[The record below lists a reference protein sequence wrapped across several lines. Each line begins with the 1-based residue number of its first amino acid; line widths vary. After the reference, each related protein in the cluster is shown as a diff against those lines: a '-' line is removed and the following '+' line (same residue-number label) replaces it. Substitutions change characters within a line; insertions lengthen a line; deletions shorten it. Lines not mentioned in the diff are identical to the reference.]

1 MEQDPGL
8 QAFGRILLFSGLA
21 VAAAGG
27 LLLLAGRLPWLGRL
41 PGDLVFRTGRVT
53 ILVPIATC
61 VILSILLTIVLNLL
75 FRR

>member
-8 QAFGRILLFSGLA
+8 QLFGRMLLLCGLGL
-21 VAAAGG
+21 AAAGG
-27 LLLLAGRLPWLGRL
+27 LLLLAGRLPWLGWL

-61 VILSILLTIVLNLL
+61 VILSVLLTIVLNLL